1 MLGTFERVMVETYWR
16 ESSPTA
22 HDNMEYLGS
31 GSQRDVYGYGDG
43 RYVVKRE
50 RGNTGDNLSEW
61 KNWLALGGSSFSVKI
76 HKGYLVALPRM
87 VYLQSVNVILA
98 ERTPRPCGH
107 THYNS
112 RSHDHDLPCPRDLQG
127 ELDNLF
133 YDMHTENCVWWKGRL
148 YVIDL
153 GTSWQSEYWE
163 QRYRRIRTGSTG
175 A

>member
-61 KNWLALGGSSFSVKI
+61 KNWLALGGSSFSIKI
-76 HKGYLVALPRM
+76 RRGYRVALPRM
-87 VYLQSVNVILA
+87 VYLQSANVILA
-98 ERTPRPCGH
+98 ERTPEPCAH
-107 THYNS
+107 FS
-112 RSHDHDLPCPRDLQG
+112 PKSHDNGLPCPRDLLF
-127 ELDNLF
+127 ELNDWF
-133 YDMHTENCVWWKGRL
+133 VDMHTENCVWWKGRL

-153 GTSWQSEYWE
+153 GTGYSAEYWE
-163 QRYRRIRTGSTG
+163 QRYRRNRTRSSG